1 METLEIQ
8 RETDN
13 LRTHTFDV
21 QVRRVDLDVNGHV
34 NNGTYQSYF
43 EEARTVAFSESDEDR
58 FSKTGSSELP
68 SAFAF
73 VSLEYK
79 AELRYP
85 NSARI
90 ITFSPE
96 FKTDEFE
103 IIQEMYRL
111 SDNALVAIAR
121 FRSVSSERERQSYGS
136 EAIKYFDHSIDIR
149 WTDMSPENHPFLSA
163 LQYYF
168 DDARIKSFWKVG
180 IDLNKMNK
188 DGIGPVIYKA
198 TIEYFDSLHFPET
211 ISVRTRFERGEKN
224 RLVIVQNIF
233 RENGKVHVC
242 RGNFYGL
249 FMNLHSK
256 RPYRFSEEEFN
267 KFLLN
272 E

>member
-1 METLEIQ
+1 METLEIL
-8 RETDN
+8 RETSN
-13 LRTHTFDV
+13 LRTHVFDV
-21 QVRRVDLDVNGHV
+21 QVRRVDLDANGHV

-43 EEARTVAFSESDEDR
+43 EEARIAAISESDEDW
-58 FSKTGSSELP
+58 FSGNNSEKLP
-68 SAFAF
+68 SPFGS

-79 AELRYP
+79 AELRHP

-90 ITFSPE
+90 VTFLPQS
-96 FKTDEFE
+96 KTAKFE
-103 IIQEMYRL
+103 IVQEMYRQ
-111 SDNALVAIAR
+111 SDNVLVAVAR
-121 FRSVSSERERQSYGS
+121 FRSVDPEKKSRSPGY

-224 RLVIVQNIF
+224 RLVIVQDIF
-233 RENGKVHVC
+233 RENGNVHVC